1 MEHLLFDTQAQ
12 LGVSRMV
19 GDNHLVARVQ
29 LRHQMDDLKAA
40 KAQVQQQVKDL

>member
-1 MEHLLFDTQAQ
+1 
-12 LGVSRMV
+12 MV